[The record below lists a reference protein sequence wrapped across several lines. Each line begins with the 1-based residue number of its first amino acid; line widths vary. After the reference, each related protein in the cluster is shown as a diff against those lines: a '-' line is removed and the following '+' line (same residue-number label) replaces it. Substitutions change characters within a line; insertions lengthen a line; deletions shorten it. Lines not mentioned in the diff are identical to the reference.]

1 MTSNS
6 SKILSLLR
14 KSPRS
19 SDATPTPPART
30 PPGHPGDLDIP
41 APRDVSF
48 QSIKADARSG
58 ALEMSIAVFREAASL
73 ASNIPYM
80 GAVAGIIVQIIRI
93 RDVRT
98 FSFFSRRKHV
108 TFGAE
113 FVVFVMMDTRKSISI
128 GRCGKM

>member
-1 MTSNS
+1 MTPNP

-19 SDATPTPPART
+19 SDVTPTPART
-30 PPGHPGDLDIP
+30 PPGDLDNLDIP
-41 APRDVSF
+41 APGDVSF
-48 QSIKADARSG
+48 QSIKADARLG
-58 ALEMSIAVFREAASL
+58 ALETSIAVLREAASL

-98 FSFFSRRKHV
+98 GFFFSHRN
-108 TFGAE
+108 TFGLISVL
-113 FVVFVMMDTRKSISI
+113 FVVFL
-128 GRCGKM
+128 